1 LVEGGER
8 AEVMDTPKQPSI
20 KTQTDEGITTLLSSL
35 APGIQQRGMQ
45 LAQEQQRQAMGMG
58 PTGQPANNMRM
69 AAQGGIIGYQGGGH
83 VQPIPALMEKY
94 GSEMVMGF
102 LEGEKQLKE
111 ESNYVAPEYADAYK
125 QKRDNFYSRYP
136 RTFIEELYTVRE
148 GPIDISEDLSMAGG
162 GIVGFA
168 GPQGSSVGGEGRHV
182 PSVYD
187 RYTQR
192 HEGNIREEEL
202 ERRTQE
208 IYLQLPFTGSLHDSE
223 RRAEARRL
231 AEEELSFS
239 SDRDVAAEL
248 DAYTRSSRELD
259 SAQRQ
264 VPSRQ
269 VPSVQDRYT
278 QRVAEDALE
287 RSTQERANVGQTS
300 RDADAINREIAGA
313 RRDPALRVP
322 EDESRGAYDQ
332 LLEIERQANIPMMA
346 DMGGAPGSQGAA
358 SGRRSRPQERVN
370 VGQTL
375 RGILGQTD
383 AKAAALS
390 VPEDEIQPE
399 TKQFPIYEQQYT
411 TDFSRET
418 PEERP
423 LSRFQ
428 QELLDSRGAY
438 DQLLA
443 AERRKEYAESQ
454 QGLEGQRFSPGNRMP
469 PEEVE
474 RRREE
479 YRQSRQSAPDETGIA
494 SLSEANAINQEI
506 AVDSPPIFR
515 GPETVLGE
523 IGESTGREDQGIASQ
538 PDAATAPVPVE
549 GGIASLSDAQRA
561 ELLANIKGP
570 EYWSGVAP
578 ADPNNIRD
586 SDYRTGEVEYDSGTM
601 RLYGSDA
608 DNLGGSLL
616 RRIEANP
623 GEAATALMMAVPAAG
638 FLGSMGL
645 RIATRLVPWVV
656 KHPML
661 AYFLTGAA
669 AKLPW
674 EKVDVDG
681 ALRGMGLGEDYEEVK
696 DTLLTAAIGE
706 DPLTPADETPEE
718 LIANGPTQ
726 EEKEAIQGR
735 LTLPLPG
742 GGADTDTGF
751 TSPITAVADGATPQE
766 AKVEEAAGIEAFD
779 SDVSGGAAAS
789 IATGTVT
796 EVEDPIT
803 ELVASSGGNT
813 ASSGFQAQ
821 LDAVIARQN
830 DPMRAIT
837 TFLRG
842 MGEGETIGEGMQIAG
857 KALESARRA
866 NDAEQIELLKL
877 LEAGRISEQDFE
889 LKRLQIQNEKN
900 QIIEYR
906 ENSKRV
912 LQAAQSRVAASVSAA
927 LMSQYQ
933 DVFQDVAD
941 REAMSQT
948 LLQQA
953 ENEAAREVGGV
964 PRFGGI
970 NKLNKDPAFT
980 DLVNKKLTIL
990 METAI
995 AAQLQKASSYA
1006 GRP

>member
-1 LVEGGER
+1 
-8 AEVMDTPKQPSI
+8 
-20 KTQTDEGITTLLSSL
+20 
-35 APGIQQRGMQ
+35 
-45 LAQEQQRQAMGMG
+45 
-58 PTGQPANNMRM
+58 
-69 AAQGGIIGYQGGGH
+69 
-83 VQPIPALMEKY
+83 
-94 GSEMVMGF
+94 
-102 LEGEKQLKE
+102 
-111 ESNYVAPEYADAYK
+111 
-125 QKRDNFYSRYP
+125 
-136 RTFIEELYTVRE
+136 
-148 GPIDISEDLSMAGG
+148 
-162 GIVGFA
+162 
-168 GPQGSSVGGEGRHV
+168 
-182 PSVYD
+182 
-187 RYTQR
+187 
-192 HEGNIREEEL
+192 
-202 ERRTQE
+202 
-208 IYLQLPFTGSLHDSE
+208 
-223 RRAEARRL
+223 
-231 AEEELSFS
+231 
-239 SDRDVAAEL
+239 
-248 DAYTRSSRELD
+248 
-259 SAQRQ
+259 
-264 VPSRQ
+264 
-269 VPSVQDRYT
+269 
-278 QRVAEDALE
+278 
-287 RSTQERANVGQTS
+287 
-300 RDADAINREIAGA
+300 
-313 RRDPALRVP
+313 
-322 EDESRGAYDQ
+322 
-332 LLEIERQANIPMMA
+332 
-346 DMGGAPGSQGAA
+346 
-358 SGRRSRPQERVN
+358 
-370 VGQTL
+370 
-375 RGILGQTD
+375 
-383 AKAAALS
+383 
-390 VPEDEIQPE
+390 
-399 TKQFPIYEQQYT
+399 
-411 TDFSRET
+411 
-418 PEERP
+418 
-423 LSRFQ
+423 
-428 QELLDSRGAY
+428 
-438 DQLLA
+438 
-443 AERRKEYAESQ
+443 
-454 QGLEGQRFSPGNRMP
+454 
-469 PEEVE
+469 
-474 RRREE
+474 
-479 YRQSRQSAPDETGIA
+479 
-494 SLSEANAINQEI
+494 
-506 AVDSPPIFR
+506 
-515 GPETVLGE
+515 
-523 IGESTGREDQGIASQ
+523 
-538 PDAATAPVPVE
+538 
-549 GGIASLSDAQRA
+549 
-561 ELLANIKGP
+561 
-570 EYWSGVAP
+570 
-578 ADPNNIRD
+578 
-586 SDYRTGEVEYDSGTM
+586 
-601 RLYGSDA
+601 
-608 DNLGGSLL
+608 
-616 RRIEANP
+616 
-623 GEAATALMMAVPAAG
+623 
-638 FLGSMGL
+638 
-645 RIATRLVPWVV
+645 
-656 KHPML
+656 ML

>member
-1 LVEGGER
+1 
-8 AEVMDTPKQPSI
+8 
-20 KTQTDEGITTLLSSL
+20 
-35 APGIQQRGMQ
+35 
-45 LAQEQQRQAMGMG
+45 
-58 PTGQPANNMRM
+58 
-69 AAQGGIIGYQGGGH
+69 
-83 VQPIPALMEKY
+83 
-94 GSEMVMGF
+94 
-102 LEGEKQLKE
+102 
-111 ESNYVAPEYADAYK
+111 
-125 QKRDNFYSRYP
+125 
-136 RTFIEELYTVRE
+136 
-148 GPIDISEDLSMAGG
+148 
-162 GIVGFA
+162 
-168 GPQGSSVGGEGRHV
+168 
-182 PSVYD
+182 
-187 RYTQR
+187 
-192 HEGNIREEEL
+192 
-202 ERRTQE
+202 
-208 IYLQLPFTGSLHDSE
+208 
-223 RRAEARRL
+223 
-231 AEEELSFS
+231 
-239 SDRDVAAEL
+239 
-248 DAYTRSSRELD
+248 
-259 SAQRQ
+259 
-264 VPSRQ
+264 
-269 VPSVQDRYT
+269 
-278 QRVAEDALE
+278 
-287 RSTQERANVGQTS
+287 
-300 RDADAINREIAGA
+300 
-313 RRDPALRVP
+313 
-322 EDESRGAYDQ
+322 
-332 LLEIERQANIPMMA
+332 
-346 DMGGAPGSQGAA
+346 
-358 SGRRSRPQERVN
+358 
-370 VGQTL
+370 
-375 RGILGQTD
+375 
-383 AKAAALS
+383 
-390 VPEDEIQPE
+390 
-399 TKQFPIYEQQYT
+399 
-411 TDFSRET
+411 
-418 PEERP
+418 
-423 LSRFQ
+423 
-428 QELLDSRGAY
+428 
-438 DQLLA
+438 
-443 AERRKEYAESQ
+443 
-454 QGLEGQRFSPGNRMP
+454 MP

-479 YRQSRQSAPDETGIA
+479 YRQSRPIQPRSQPMTPEERAAARIQHGLGTGVVPEERAGSGGGYDFGALAEGLGISGLLDTAKQVGQDVFMGGYSAEELLNKTMPTRM
-494 SLSEANAINQEI
+494 EA
-506 AVDSPPIFR
+506 
-515 GPETVLGE
+515 LGE
-523 IGESTGREDQGIASQ
+523 GRGLMDLDEYEQGAVFREGLTAVPKYLQSILS
-538 PDAATAPVPVE
+538 PNPENERLGTATL
-549 GGIASLSDAQRA
+549 GGMA
-561 ELLANIKGP
+561 EA
-570 EYWSGVAP
+570 VAP
-578 ADPNNIRD
+578 RAK
-586 SDYRTGEVEYDSGTM
+586 
-601 RLYGSDA
+601 
-608 DNLGGSLL
+608 
-616 RRIEANP
+616 
-623 GEAATALMMAVPAAG
+623 G
-638 FLGSMGL
+638 FLGL
-645 RIATRLVPWVV
+645 
-656 KHPML
+656 
-661 AYFLTGAA
+661 
-669 AKLPW
+669 
-674 EKVDVDG
+674 D
-681 ALRGMGLGEDYEEVK
+681 RGE
-696 DTLLTAAIGE
+696 
-706 DPLTPADETPEE
+706 DETPEE
-718 LIANGPTQ
+718 LIANGPTRD
-726 EEKEAIQGR
+726 AIRGR